1 MHKLVVANLNRA
13 WRGKLFFTALAIM
26 LGTALITVLDAR
38 HIGPVD
44 PFFTTYLLIVG
55 SVILPL
61 IMTIWVAVFIG
72 TDYSDGTVRNK
83 VIAGHTRWQIYGAN
97 LVACLAVVGLLYAA
111 YLVTAVGLARLT
123 VSGFR
128 LTAIWRGRIGG
139 QFLLIIFGLFSYTSL
154 FVGFCMVLSNRTA
167 ATAAVIFLFLTLL
180 IGGGMASMKL
190 AEPAVYTSYSDSGKP
205 VQRKNRSYLGGT
217 KRQLVQTVTDMTP
230 IGQTV
235 RVITPGSSS
244 LVVLVLY
251 DMLIIGGATVLGG
264 IIFKRRDLK

>member
-1 MHKLVVANLNRA
+1 MHKLVVANLYRA
-13 WRGKLFFTALAIM
+13 WRGKLFLTALAIM
-26 LGTALITVLDAR
+26 LVTALITVLDAR

-83 VIAGHTRWQIYGAN
+83 VIAGHTRWRIYGAD

-111 YLVTAVGLARLT
+111 YLVTAVGLARLS
-123 VSGFR
+123 VPGFK
-128 LTAIWRGRIGG
+128 LTALWHGRIGG
-139 QFLLIIFGLFSYTSL
+139 QLLLISFGLFNYTAL
-154 FVGFCMVLSNRTA
+154 FVGLCMVLSNRTA
-167 ATAAVIFLFLTLL
+167 ATAAVIFMFLIMLV
-180 IGGGMASMKL
+180 GGGMAAMKL
-190 AEPAVYTSYSDSGKP
+190 AEPAFDISISDSGKQ
-205 VQRKNRSYLGGT
+205 VRRKNRSYLGGR
-217 KRQLVQTVTDMTP
+217 KRQIVQTVTDMTP

-235 RVITPGSSS
+235 RIFNPGSSN

-251 DMLIIGGATVLGG
+251 DVLIISGATALGG
-264 IIFKRRDLK
+264 SAFRRRDLR